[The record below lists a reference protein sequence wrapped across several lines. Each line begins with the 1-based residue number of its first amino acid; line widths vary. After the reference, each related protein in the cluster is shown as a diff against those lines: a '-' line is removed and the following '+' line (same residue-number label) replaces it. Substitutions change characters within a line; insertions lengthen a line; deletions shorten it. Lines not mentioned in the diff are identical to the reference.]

1 MPTPEE
7 YIALFGE
14 DFTDV
19 LNDLKSLPVEVRQL
33 LDQTMNKMIYDAEI
47 FNQRI
52 SKAVNTQSA
61 AGVSATV
68 TSAAL
73 ANDLANG
80 GRIFGELR
88 NSIKESLVEGINNSG
103 RAGSFEAYDVNDKTL
118 FTWVNV
124 SGHKICHDCAP
135 RAGQVATLEDWEK
148 AGLPASGW
156 SVCGGH
162 CYCIIDPSGKV
173 DPRIQFERDEKRKVL
188 KKKGDFLPLNGEE
201 ARPIARRSIR
211 KAQLYAE
218 ETTKRFEELAAKYG
232 GRMEGL
238 KYRIKNE
245 PSLIR
250 KIVSESVDN
259 SWGAHTVVAQNIK
272 DALRYTM
279 IIDDAKY
286 SKATIGTLEE
296 LVNVDGYARL
306 QVKNTWGKGSSY
318 KGVNTALA
326 HPSGQYMEFQFH
338 TQKSFDIKMTQS
350 HKIYEEM
357 RLLGITTERKEFL
370 KAKLKKVWD
379 ECPEPDG
386 WEEILKLDNFKDYFT
401 NWNNYL

>member
-1 MPTPEE
+1 MPTAEE

-14 DFTDV
+14 DFSDV

-33 LDQTMNKMIYDAEI
+33 LDQTMSKMIYDAEI

-61 AGVSATV
+61 AGVSAAV

-118 FTWVNV
+118 FTWVVV

-173 DPRIQFERDEKRKVL
+173 DPRIQFERDEK
-188 KKKGDFLPLNGEE
+188 E
-201 ARPIARRSIR
+201 
-211 KAQLYAE
+211 
-218 ETTKRFEELAAKYG
+218 KY
-232 GRMEGL
+232 
-238 KYRIKNE
+238 
-245 PSLIR
+245 
-250 KIVSESVDN
+250 
-259 SWGAHTVVAQNIK
+259 
-272 DALRYTM
+272 
-279 IIDDAKY
+279 
-286 SKATIGTLEE
+286 
-296 LVNVDGYARL
+296 
-306 QVKNTWGKGSSY
+306 
-318 KGVNTALA
+318 
-326 HPSGQYMEFQFH
+326 
-338 TQKSFDIKMTQS
+338 
-350 HKIYEEM
+350 
-357 RLLGITTERKEFL
+357 
-370 KAKLKKVWD
+370 
-379 ECPEPDG
+379 
-386 WEEILKLDNFKDYFT
+386 
-401 NWNNYL
+401 

>member
-14 DFTDV
+14 DFSDV

-47 FNQRI
+47 FNQRV
-52 SKAVNTQSA
+52 SKQLDTQAA
-61 AGVSATV
+61 AGVSTAV

-103 RAGSFEAYDVNDKTL
+103 RAGSFEAYDANDKTL
-118 FTWVNV
+118 FTWVTV

-135 RAGQVATLEDWEK
+135 RGGQVATLEDWEK
-148 AGLPASGW
+148 SGLPATGW

-162 CYCIIDPSGKV
+162 CYCILDPSGKI

-201 ARPIARRSIR
+201 ARPIAKRSIR

-218 ETTKRFEELAAKYG
+218 ETTSRFNELAKKYG

-238 KYRIKNE
+238 SFRIKNE

-250 KIVSESVDN
+250 KIVSESIEN
-259 SWGAHTVVAQNIK
+259 SWGAHSVVAQNIK

-286 SKATIGTLEE
+286 TKATIGTLKE
-296 LVNVDGYARL
+296 LVKVDGYARL
-306 QVKNTWGKGSSY
+306 QVKNTWGKNSSY

-338 TQKSFDIKMTQS
+338 TQKSFDIKMNQS
-350 HKIYEEM
+350 HKIYEEI
-357 RLLGITTERKEFL
+357 RLVGITAERKKAL

-379 ECPEPDG
+379 EVPEPDG